1 MSELKKPVI
10 NIDEVKMFEMSHGN
24 GFAAKLGRIGPL
36 IGSGGVGCMLTI
48 VPPGKKAFP
57 FHNHHVI
64 NELFYIL
71 SGTGEY
77 RFGGQT
83 YPIKMGDILSAPAGG
98 PDVAHQII
106 NTGKT
111 ELKYLGIS
119 DKAKDDAEIVE
130 YPDSG
135 KFAVMSQTKDGS
147 PMTARL
153 RFVGRLE
160 SSIDYWDGEK

>member
-1 MSELKKPVI
+1 MSEVKKPVVNI
-10 NIDEVKMFEMSHGN
+10 NDVKLFEMNHGD

-36 IGSGGVGCMLTI
+36 IGSQGVGCMLTI

-57 FHNHHVI
+57 FHNHHVL
-64 NELFYIL
+64 NELFFVL

-77 RFGGQT
+77 RLGDKS
-83 YPIKMGDILSAPAGG
+83 YPIKSGDVLAAPAGG
-98 PDVAHQII
+98 PEFAHQLI

-111 ELKYLGIS
+111 ELKYLALS
-119 DKAKDDAEIVE
+119 DQAKDDAEIVE

-135 KFAVMSQTKDGS
+135 KFAIMSQTKDGT

-153 RFVGRLE
+153 RFVGRQE
-160 SSIDYWDGEK
+160 YSIDYWDGEK